1 MAHVTLITGGVRS
14 GKSRT
19 ALEIGQRIEGRK
31 AFIATSPVV
40 DKEMARRIEKHM
52 SERAKLS
59 WETVEEPLD
68 LAGALL
74 STAHFQVRIVDCL
87 TLWINNLM
95 YEFHGC
101 SQHLDE
107 MVIQE
112 RTEGVVRACSEL
124 TGSVIFVTNE
134 VGMGIV
140 PNNEEARRFRD
151 FAGKCN
157 QEVAKAANHVLFM
170 VSGIPLRLTKG
181 DFA

>member
-19 ALEIGQRIEGRK
+19 ALEIAQRIEGRK
-31 AFIATSPVV
+31 VFIATSPVV
-40 DKEMARRIEKHM
+40 DEEMARRIEKHR

-68 LAGALL
+68 LEGALL
-74 STAHFQVRIVDCL
+74 RTADFQVRIIDCL

-95 YEFHGC
+95 YEFQRC
-101 SQHLDE
+101 SKYLDE
-107 MVIQE
+107 TIVLE
-112 RTEGVVRACSEL
+112 RTQGVMQACSEL
-124 TGSVIFVTNE
+124 VGRVIFVTNE

-151 FAGKCN
+151 LAGLCN
-157 QEVAKAANHVLFM
+157 QKVANGAEQVVLM
-170 VSGIPLRLTKG
+170 VSGVPLRLAKD
-181 DFA
+181 DFV